1 MFVKYNYFGEIIYE
15 INLLRNSLGILES
28 EGLEVSSFKDE
39 LDSIYCE
46 ITDSI
51 KTDNYDP
58 YLRNEIIR
66 HYTNL
71 KKRVSNLIYKEPQII
86 WDAVTKPPFLNL
98 RQVNS
103 YLPLKLVLVGDFFY
117 MTLFYKIVL

>member
-1 MFVKYNYFGEIIYE
+1 MHVKYNYFGDIIYK

-51 KTDNYDP
+51 KTNNYDP
-58 YLRNEIIR
+58 HVKNEIFR
-66 HYTNL
+66 QYVSL
-71 KKRVSNLIYKEPQII
+71 KRRVFNFMNKQPQII
-86 WDAVTKPPFLNL
+86 
-98 RQVNS
+98 
-103 YLPLKLVLVGDFFY
+103 
-117 MTLFYKIVL
+117 

>member
-28 EGLEVSSFKDE
+28 EGLEVSSFKDG

-86 WDAVTKPPFLNL
+86 
-98 RQVNS
+98 
-103 YLPLKLVLVGDFFY
+103 
-117 MTLFYKIVL
+117 